1 MEDKKDMWR
10 WIINL
15 VASVLTALAAAL
27 GTTSCISNLN
37 STPASVEYSGILA
50 HEGPRAD
57 AARDIK
63 MRKHGA
69 EGRAAFSFLWWLR
82 SRPWGE
88 PQGTG
93 TGLAGLRRGRG
104 EEGLGH

>member
-37 STPASVEYSGILA
+37 SAPDTRILGHCELGVPKACPCLSPPASVEYAGIWA
-50 HEGPRAD
+50 RVGPRAD
-57 AARDIK
+57 AGRDIK

-69 EGRAAFSFLWWLR
+69 EGRAAFSFMV
-82 SRPWGE
+82 
-88 PQGTG
+88 
-93 TGLAGLRRGRG
+93 A
-104 EEGLGH
+104 